1 MGKHPEIHIIFFHD
15 VGRRK
20 VQIQQIL
27 PRERNT
33 KNKNK
38 KPSVKK
44 LILLTDPINVNDAI
58 SKGDLQRNLGI
69 YL

>member
-44 LILLTDPINVNDAI
+44 THPINVNDAI